1 VSGLVRRCGVIGSP
15 IAHSLSPVLHR
26 AAYRLLDLDW
36 EYDAY
41 EVTEPELDA
50 FIENALMEH
59 WRGLSVTMP
68 LKRSARFLC
77 DQVDDVVERLD
88 AVNTIVIDDQPLR
101 RTMVGYNTDVS
112 GFIDAFGEH
121 GVDFIG
127 EILVIGGGATAAAA
141 MAAVRRMGGYR
152 ATIAVRDPRRA
163 QFVADV
169 AYAYGL
175 ETTVVR
181 LADIDNIPAAE
192 AMVSTIPAEA
202 QAEYAD
208 ALVDRTRVVFDVVYD
223 PLRTPFVE
231 AAERTGK
238 TVVNGFDL
246 LLHQAGRQVELMT
259 GASKAPLEAMR
270 AEGLAALGNR

>member
-26 AAYRLLDLDW
+26 AAYRRLDLDW

-50 FIENALMEH
+50 FIENTLIEH

-68 LKRSARFLC
+68 LKRPARYLC
-77 DQVDDVVERLD
+77 DQVDDLAERLD
-88 AVNTIVIDDQPLR
+88 AVNTIVIDDQPLS
-101 RTMVGYNTDVS
+101 RTMVGYNTDVG
-112 GFIDAFGEH
+112 GFIDAFGEN

-127 EILVIGGGATAAAA
+127 EILVVGGGATAASA

-152 ATIAVRDPRRA
+152 ATIAVRNPQKA

-169 AYAYGL
+169 AYGYGL
-175 ETTVVR
+175 ETKVVS
-181 LADIDNIPAAE
+181 LADIDKIAPAE
-192 AMVSTIPAEA
+192 VIVSTIPADA
-202 QAEYAD
+202 QGAYAD
-208 ALVDRTRVVFDVVYD
+208 ALVERARVVFDVVYD
-223 PLRTPFVE
+223 PWRTPLIE
-231 AAERTGK
+231 AAERAGK
-238 TVVNGFDL
+238 TVIGGFDL

-259 GASKAPLEAMR
+259 GVSRAPLDSMR
-270 AEGLAALGNR
+270 QEGLAALGNR